1 MIVGFT
7 LFTLPA
13 LIAQVTPDP
22 SALPGG
28 PLPGGPL
35 PGGLSGGEVTRGL
48 LAVFVV
54 FGLLAL
60 LAWAGKRGLLG
71 GMARQGKIA
80 VKVESA
86 VPLGERRSL
95 MIVSVEGRRLLI
107 GLTPMQISLVAELSA
122 ARESFDDTLARS
134 VSSPSPASSATP

>member
-1 MIVGFT
+1 MISGFGSS
-7 LFTLPA
+7 LQLPA
-13 LIAQVTPDP
+13 LPVLLAQTTPDP
-22 SALPGG
+22 AAIP
-28 PLPGGPL
+28 
-35 PGGLSGGEVTRGL
+35 GLSGGEVLRGL
-48 LAVFVV
+48 GSVFVV

-60 LAWAGKRGLLG
+60 LAWAGKRGWLG
-71 GMARQGKIA
+71 GMNRQGKSA

-107 GLTPMQISLVAELSA
+107 GLTPMQVSLVTELSA

-134 VSSPSPASSATP
+134 VSSPSPSSTATS

>member
-1 MIVGFT
+1 MD
-7 LFTLPA
+7 PA
-13 LIAQVTPDP
+13 VP
-22 SALPGG
+22 
-28 PLPGGPL
+28 
-35 PGGLSGGEVTRGL
+35 GLSGGEVLRGL
-48 LAVFVV
+48 AAIFVV

-71 GMARQGKIA
+71 GLQRQGKSA

-107 GLTPMQISLVAELSA
+107 GLTPMQVSLVTELGA
-122 ARESFDDTLARS
+122 APASFDDTLARS
-134 VSSPSPASSATP
+134 VSSPPPASSATS

>member
-1 MIVGFT
+1 VIVGSG
-7 LFTLPA
+7 LFTLPVLLA
-13 LIAQVTPDP
+13 LAQTTPD
-22 SALPGG
+22 
-28 PLPGGPL
+28 PL

-71 GMARQGKIA
+71 GLPRQGKSG
-80 VKVESA
+80 VKIETA

-95 MIVSVEGRRLLI
+95 MIVSIEGRRLLI
-107 GLTPMQISLVAELSA
+107 GLTPMQVSLVTELSA

-134 VSSPSPASSATP
+134 VSSPSSPASPATP

>member
-1 MIVGFT
+1 VIDGTGPFMQALRVM
-7 LFTLPA
+7 PA
-13 LIAQVTPDP
+13 LVAQTTPDP
-22 SALPGG
+22 SAVPG
-28 PLPGGPL
+28 LA
-35 PGGLSGGEVTRGL
+35 GGEVMRGL

-54 FGLLAL
+54 FGLLGL

-71 GMARQGKIA
+71 GLPRQGKSA

-107 GLTPMQISLVAELSA
+107 GLTPMQVSLVTELSA

-134 VSSPSPASSATP
+134 VSSPSPSSSATS

>member
-1 MIVGFT
+1 VIEAA
-7 LFTLPA
+7 P
-13 LIAQVTPDP
+13 
-22 SALPGG
+22 
-28 PLPGGPL
+28 
-35 PGGLSGGEVTRGL
+35 GLSGGEVLRGL
-48 LAVFVV
+48 AAIFVV

-71 GMARQGKIA
+71 GMARQGKSA

-107 GLTPMQISLVAELSA
+107 GLTPMQVSLVTELSA

>member
-1 MIVGFT
+1 MAGAGFSMKFPV
-7 LFTLPA
+7 LL
-13 LIAQVTPDP
+13 AQTTPDA
-22 SALPGG
+22 SALP
-28 PLPGGPL
+28 
-35 PGGLSGGEVTRGL
+35 GLSGGEVTRGL
-48 LAVFVV
+48 LAMFVV

-71 GMARQGKIA
+71 GLPRQGKSA
-80 VKVESA
+80 VKVETA

-107 GLTPMQISLVAELSA
+107 GLTPMQVSLVTELSA

-134 VSSPSPASSATP
+134 VSSPPPASPATP

>member
-1 MIVGFT
+1 MK
-7 LFTLPA
+7 LPV
-13 LIAQVTPDP
+13 LLAQTTPDP
-22 SALPGG
+22 AVVP
-28 PLPGGPL
+28 
-35 PGGLSGGEVTRGL
+35 GLSGGEVTRGL

-71 GMARQGKIA
+71 GLPRQGKSA
-80 VKVESA
+80 VKVETA

-107 GLTPMQISLVAELSA
+107 GLTPMQSSLVTELSA

-134 VSSPSPASSATP
+134 VPSPPPASPATP

>member
-1 MIVGFT
+1 MSGAGFT
-7 LFTLPA
+7 MTLPA
-13 LIAQVTPDP
+13 LIAQTTPDS
-22 SALPGG
+22 SAIPGI
-28 PLPGGPL
+28 
-35 PGGLSGGEVTRGL
+35 SGGEALRSL
-48 LAVFVV
+48 MAVFVV

-60 LAWAGKRGLLG
+60 LAWAGKRGWLG
-71 GMARQGKIA
+71 GMARQGKSA

-107 GLTPMQISLVAELSA
+107 GLTPMQVSLVTELSG

-134 VSSPSPASSATP
+134 VSSPSPSSPATS

>member
-1 MIVGFT
+1 M
-7 LFTLPA
+7 
-13 LIAQVTPDP
+13 
-22 SALPGG
+22 
-28 PLPGGPL
+28 
-35 PGGLSGGEVTRGL
+35 RGL

-54 FGLLAL
+54 FGLLGL

-71 GMARQGKIA
+71 GLPRQGKSA

-107 GLTPMQISLVAELSA
+107 GLTPMQVSLVTELSA

-134 VSSPSPASSATP
+134 VSSPSQPSSATP

>member
-1 MIVGFT
+1 MIPEPDCSHCKFGTVRRSRRPRPTRRRF
-7 LFTLPA
+7 PA
-13 LIAQVTPDP
+13 
-22 SALPGG
+22 
-28 PLPGGPL
+28 
-35 PGGLSGGEVTRGL
+35 LSGGEVTRGL

-71 GMARQGKIA
+71 GLPRQGKSA
-80 VKVESA
+80 VKVETA

-107 GLTPMQISLVAELSA
+107 GLTPMQVSLVTELSA

>member
-1 MIVGFT
+1 MIAGSGF
-7 LFTLPA
+7 FMQACPRCCS
-13 LIAQVTPDP
+13 AQTTPDP
-22 SALPGG
+22 SA
-28 PLPGGPL
+28 L

-71 GMARQGKIA
+71 GLPRQGKSA
-80 VKVESA
+80 VKVETA

-107 GLTPMQISLVAELSA
+107 GLTPMQVSLVTELSA

-134 VSSPSPASSATP
+134 VSSPSPASPATP

>member
-1 MIVGFT
+1 MSGVGFSMR
-7 LFTLPA
+7 LPELPA
-13 LIAQVTPDP
+13 LPVLLAQTTPDP
-22 SALPGG
+22 SAVP
-28 PLPGGPL
+28 
-35 PGGLSGGEVTRGL
+35 GLSGGEVLRGL
-48 LAVFVV
+48 GSVFVV

-60 LAWAGKRGLLG
+60 LAWAGKRGWLG
-71 GMARQGKIA
+71 GVNRQGKSA

-107 GLTPMQISLVAELSA
+107 GLTPMQVSLVTELSA

-134 VSSPSPASSATP
+134 VSSPSPSSTATS